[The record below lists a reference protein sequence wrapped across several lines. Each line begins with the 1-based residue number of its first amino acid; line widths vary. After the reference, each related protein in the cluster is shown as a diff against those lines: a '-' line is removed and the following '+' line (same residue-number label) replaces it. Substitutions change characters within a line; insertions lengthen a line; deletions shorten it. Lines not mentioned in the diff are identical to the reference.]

1 MGKSTNSNSNQPP
14 TTSKTPHACCGFDI
28 HIEAQGDVNI
38 NNNCSS
44 TVGSNGKPDCGC
56 SDSSTKTCPS
66 SIGTCL
72 PVVAGAKHKLSR
84 DQKLAIRAANNPIPS
99 AIAASILH
107 CMRRLSL
114 GKTAANPLE
123 AATFTILKKLP
134 ADLVDCTVSAF
145 DGLDP
150 ALRNKLFA
158 SSLLLSP
165 DQAVDTTL
173 LTAALATEIKQ
184 RAGAIGFNDPNA
196 PDQERPGL
204 MRLYIPSGEDFFSQ
218 VRICRVNNLRTGSF
232 IPSLG
237 SADYLPS
244 ELQQDCSGVLVNGQS
259 QVVCQI
265 RSTNC
270 PGNQVAGV
278 CGVVLNIA
286 QGDSV
291 ELSGVNYFN
300 VDAKVRLTDVQTQL
314 IVQDVDAFVFGDLDT
329 PVNEIVNGV
338 TQLINDCRVHDK
350 ITFTVPDS
358 LPPGVYW
365 VQVVV
370 PNTSGI
376 PVFGDSIISN
386 TEFIN
391 VLPPPNARYTIVTE
405 KIYAREETS
414 PAWWGSDEVGLHTIS
429 FGLDLNLQ
437 PIMPVQSIE
446 FSSLLGDVEFDSGDL
461 KDITTTVYQNDQPIL
476 GLFLSVLGYEIDSQ
490 HAYNTMIHDWT
501 DYFVNAVEEQAKT
514 IGSAILAIGVS
525 TVIKLGWWG
534 LLIAAIAALV
544 VIAVDLIVSLWAPAD
559 LIIQDA
565 IPLSILDID
574 ALTSAAAP
582 APPASTYT
590 TNGNIVVN
598 INQGVP
604 PVKMP
609 FQYRETRA
617 YTSSDQDSI
626 YEITYRYNRLS

>member
-1 MGKSTNSNSNQPP
+1 MSTSTNSKSNLPP
-14 TTSKTPHACCGFDI
+14 TTGRTPHACCGFDI

-44 TVGSNGKPDCGC
+44 TGASDGKPDGGC
-56 SDSSTKTCPS
+56 SDGGTKTCPS

-84 DQKLAIRAANNPIPS
+84 DQKLAIRAANNPIAS

-107 CMRRLSL
+107 CMQRLSL

-123 AATFTILKKLP
+123 AATFTILRKLP

-145 DGLDP
+145 DDLDP

-158 SSLLLSP
+158 SSLLLAP
-165 DQAVDTTL
+165 DQAVDATL

-184 RAGAIGFNDPNA
+184 RAGVIAFSDPNA

-204 MRLYIPSGEDFFSQ
+204 MRLYIPTGEDFFSQ
-218 VRICRVNNLRTGSF
+218 VRICRVNNLRTASF
-232 IPSLG
+232 IPTPPG
-237 SADYLPS
+237 GYLPT
-244 ELQQDCSGVLVNGQS
+244 EIQQDCAGVLVNGQP
-259 QVVCQI
+259 QVVCQT

-291 ELSGVNYFN
+291 QLSGVNYFN

-314 IVQDVDAFVFGDLDT
+314 IVQDVDAFVFGDIDT
-329 PVNEIVNGV
+329 PVNEVVNGV
-338 TQLINDCRVHDK
+338 TQLINDCRVQDK
-350 ITFTVPDS
+350 ITFNVPDS
-358 LPPGVYW
+358 LPPGIYW

-405 KIYAREETS
+405 KINARQETD

-446 FSSLLGDVEFDSGDL
+446 FSSLSNLEFDSGDHA
-461 KDITTTVYQNDQPIL
+461 DITTTVYQNDQPIL

-501 DYFVNAVEEQAKT
+501 QYFIDAVKQQATT
-514 IGSAILAIGVS
+514 IGSAIVAIGVS
-525 TVIKLGWWG
+525 TLVKFGWWG
-534 LLIAAIAALV
+534 LIIAAIAAVV
-544 VIAVDLIVSLWAPAD
+544 VIAIDLIVSLWAPAD

-582 APPASTYT
+582 APPFSTYT

-598 INQGVP
+598 INGSIP
-604 PVKMP
+604 PDKKP
-609 FQYRETRA
+609 FQYTETRA
-617 YTSSDQDSI
+617 YISSDQDSN
-626 YEITYRYNRLS
+626 YELTYRYNRLS

>member
-1 MGKSTNSNSNQPP
+1 MSNSSASKGNPSP
-14 TTSKTPHACCGFDI
+14 TTNKDSSATCCNFDI
-28 HIEAQGDVNI
+28 NVEAQGDVNI
-38 NNNCSS
+38 YNNCSATGES
-44 TVGSNGKPDCGC
+44 GGKPDGGC
-56 SDSSTKTCPS
+56 CHGGTETCPP

-99 AIAASILH
+99 AIAASLLH
-107 CMRRLSL
+107 SMRRLSL
-114 GKTAANPLE
+114 GKTAANSLE
-123 AATFTILKKLP
+123 AATFTILRKLP
-134 ADLVDCTVSAF
+134 VNLINCIVSAV
-145 DGLDP
+145 DDLDP

-158 SSLLLSP
+158 SSLLLDP
-165 DQAVDTTL
+165 DQPVDTTL
-173 LTAALATEIKQ
+173 LTAALAAEIKQ
-184 RAGAIGFNDPNA
+184 RAGVIAFNDPNA
-196 PDQERPGL
+196 PDQPRPGR
-204 MRLYIPSGEDFFSQ
+204 MRLYTPSGEDFFSQ

-232 IPSLG
+232 IPALAP
-237 SADYLPS
+237 ADYLPS
-244 ELQQDCSGVLVNGQS
+244 ELQQDCAGVLVNGQS

-286 QGDSV
+286 QGDGV

-300 VDAKVRLTDVQTQL
+300 VNAKIRLTDAQTQL
-314 IVQDVDAFVFGDLDT
+314 IVQDVDAFVFGDIET

-350 ITFTVPDS
+350 ITFKVPDS
-358 LPPGVYW
+358 LPPGIYS

-391 VLPPPNARYTIVTE
+391 VLPPPDARYTVVTE
-405 KIYAREETS
+405 RIDAREETS
-414 PAWWGSDEVGLHTIS
+414 PSWFGSDEVGLHTIS
-429 FGLDLNLQ
+429 FGLDLDLQ
-437 PIMPVQSIE
+437 PTPQQSIE
-446 FSSLLGDVEFDSGDL
+446 FSSLGDVEFDSGDH

-476 GLFLSVLGYEIDSQ
+476 GLFISVLGYEIDSQ
-490 HAYNTMIHDWT
+490 HAYNAMIHDWT
-501 DYFVNAVEEQAKT
+501 QYFIDAVEEQAKT
-514 IGSAILAIGVS
+514 IGSVILAIGVS
-525 TVIKLGWWG
+525 SVIKLGWWG
-534 LLIAAIAALV
+534 LLIAAIAAV
-544 VIAVDLIVSLWAPAD
+544 VTIAVDLIISLWAPAD

-582 APPASTYT
+582 APPFSTYT

-617 YTSSDQDSI
+617 YVSSDQDSI
-626 YEITYRYNRLS
+626 YELTYRYNRLV

>member
-1 MGKSTNSNSNQPP
+1 MSTSTASKGNRSPG
-14 TTSKTPHACCGFDI
+14 TSKASSGCCNFDI
-28 HIEAQGDVNI
+28 NIEAQGGVNI
-38 NNNCSS
+38 YNNCCS
-44 TVGSNGKPDCGC
+44 TGEPEGKPDSGC
-56 SDSSTKTCPS
+56 CPGGTETCPP

-72 PVVAGAKHKLSR
+72 AVVAGAKHKLSR
-84 DQKLAIRAANNPIPS
+84 DQKLAIRAANSPIPS
-99 AIAASILH
+99 AIAASLLH
-107 CMRRLSL
+107 SMRRLSL
-114 GKTAANPLE
+114 GKTAANSLE
-123 AATFTILKKLP
+123 AATFAILRKLP
-134 ADLVDCTVSAF
+134 ANLISCTVSAF
-145 DGLDP
+145 DDLDP

-158 SSLLLSP
+158 PSLLLDP
-165 DQAVDTTL
+165 DQPVDTTL

-184 RAGAIGFNDPNA
+184 RAGVIAFNDPNA
-196 PDQERPGL
+196 PDQARPGL
-204 MRLYIPSGEDFFSQ
+204 MRLYTPSGEDFFSQ

-232 IPSLG
+232 IPALAP
-237 SADYLPS
+237 ADYLPS
-244 ELQQDCSGVLVNGQS
+244 ELQQDCAGVLVNGQS

-265 RSTNC
+265 RSANC
-270 PGNQVAGV
+270 PGNQVAGA

-286 QGDSV
+286 QGDGV

-300 VDAKVRLTDVQTQL
+300 VNAKVRLTDVQTQL
-314 IVQDVDAFVFGDLDT
+314 IVQDVEAFVFGDIDT
-329 PVNEIVNGV
+329 PVNETVNGV

-350 ITFTVPDS
+350 ITFKVPNS
-358 LPPGVYW
+358 LPPGIYW

-391 VLPPPNARYTIVTE
+391 VLPPPDARYTIVTE
-405 KIYAREETS
+405 RIDAREETS

-437 PIMPVQSIE
+437 PIMPLQSIE
-446 FSSLLGDVEFDSGDL
+446 FSSLLGDVEFDSGDH

-501 DYFVNAVEEQAKT
+501 QYFVDAVEQQAKT
-514 IGSAILAIGVS
+514 IGSAILTIGVS
-525 TVIKLGWWG
+525 SVIKLGWWG

-544 VIAVDLIVSLWAPAD
+544 TIAVDLIVSLWAPAD

-582 APPASTYT
+582 APPFSTYT

-598 INQGVP
+598 INQGIP

-617 YTSSDQDSI
+617 YVSSDEDSI
-626 YEITYRYNRLS
+626 YELTYRYNRLV